1 MSGSGSGQFACF
13 LCETSYGS
21 EARLRV
27 HEEADHAG
35 EMFRCLAC
43 TQAVALFPSYC
54 LARQHSRLVHE
65 VSVEA
70 AAQSSILL
78 PTTLVKYR

>member
-1 MSGSGSGQFACF
+1 MSASSKFACS
-13 LCETSYGS
+13 LCETSYVT

-27 HEEADHAG
+27 HEEEDHAE

-43 TQAVALFPSYC
+43 TQAVTLFPSYS

>member
-1 MSGSGSGQFACF
+1 MSGSSKFVCS
-13 LCETSYGS
+13 LCETSYVT
-21 EARLRV
+21 EARLKV
-27 HEEADHAG
+27 HEEVEHAG

-43 TQAVALFPSYC
+43 TQAVSLFPSYS

-78 PTTLVKYR
+78 PNTLVKYR

>member
-1 MSGSGSGQFACF
+1 MSSSSKFACS

-21 EARLRV
+21 EASLKA
-27 HEEADHAG
+27 HEEEDHAG

-43 TQAVALFPSYC
+43 TKAVALFPSYS

-78 PTTLVKYR
+78 PSTLVKYR

>member
-1 MSGSGSGQFACF
+1 MSGSPKFVCS
-13 LCETSYGS
+13 LCETSHVS
-21 EARLRV
+21 EARLKV
-27 HEEADHAG
+27 HEEAEHAG

-43 TQAVALFPSYC
+43 TKSVSLFPSYS

-70 AAQSSILL
+70 ATQSSILL
-78 PTTLVKYR
+78 PTSLVKYR

>member
-1 MSGSGSGQFACF
+1 MSVSPKFVCS
-13 LCETSYGS
+13 LCETSYVS
-21 EARLRV
+21 EARLKV
-27 HEEADHAG
+27 HEEAEHAG

-43 TQAVALFPSYC
+43 TKSVSLFPSYS
-54 LARQHSRLVHE
+54 LARQHSSLVHE

-78 PTTLVKYR
+78 PNTLVKYR